1 MYPSEKYMAIDKKML
16 DELKDQ
22 LLREKEELEKNLSR
36 IARPVN
42 VKEGDYA
49 TTFDEIG
56 SDRDDN
62 ATEVDQYSDNL
73 PVENTLEKKL
83 QDIIDALEKMEKGT
97 YGICENCQKE
107 ISIERLKANP
117 AAKTCIECK

>member
-1 MYPSEKYMAIDKKML
+1 MTIDKKTL
-16 DELKDQ
+16 
-22 LLREKEELEKNLSR
+22 EELRQQLVKEKADLEANISR

-42 VKEGDYA
+42 AKEGDYE

-62 ATEVDQYSDNL
+62 ATEVDQYSDNVS
-73 PVENTLEKKL
+73 VENTLEKKL
-83 QDIIDALEKMEKGT
+83 QEVIDALERMDKGT

-107 ISIERLKANP
+107 INIERLKANP
-117 AAKTCIECK
+117 SAKTCIECK

>member
-1 MYPSEKYMAIDKKML
+1 MAIDKKTL

-22 LLREKEELEKNLSR
+22 LLREKEDLEKNLSR

-42 VKEGDYA
+42 TKEGDYE

-56 SDRDDN
+56 TDREDN
-62 ATEVDQYSDNL
+62 ATEVEQYSDNL

-83 QDIIDALEKMEKGT
+83 QDTIDALERISNGT

-107 ISIERLKANP
+107 IDIERLKVNP
-117 AAKTCIECK
+117 AAKTCIQCK

>member
-1 MYPSEKYMAIDKKML
+1 MAIDKKML